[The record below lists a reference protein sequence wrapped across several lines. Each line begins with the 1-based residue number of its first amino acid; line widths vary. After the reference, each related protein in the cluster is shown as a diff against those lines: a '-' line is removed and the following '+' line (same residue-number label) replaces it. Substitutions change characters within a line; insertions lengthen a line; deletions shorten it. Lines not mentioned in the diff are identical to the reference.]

1 VNPYISIIIPSF
13 NRVRLLRETINSV
26 RFQSFKNW
34 ECIIIDDGSTE
45 ENFNTIKTII
55 QDDFRFSLIQRR
67 SKFLKGPSSCRNIG
81 IIHARANFM
90 MFLDS
95 DDILSKD
102 CLEYRVNKARSAKDF
117 DLWIF
122 STHSFVN
129 IMDHS
134 ILFNNIPVDNID
146 ESFFYK
152 KHFLNGK
159 TPFTV
164 ISVLWRS
171 EALRKLKGFDSSF
184 LRYEDPELHTRAF
197 LADLR
202 SFTDKSKKK
211 DTFYRNGKRFKKSE
225 HQKLEVLESRYKF
238 AIKFARFIRKERTS
252 YFVNTLRSFAYPY
265 NSKKYIIRFLYLGL
279 KTKNL
284 DIKFIIKA
292 LILFQYHLFSLNKK
306 RGFGYHRVR
315 RWTFS

>member
-1 VNPYISIIIPSF
+1 MNPYISIIIPSF

-152 KHFLNGK
+152 KHFFK
-159 TPFTV
+159 
-164 ISVLWRS
+164 
-171 EALRKLKGFDSSF
+171 RKNTIHGNFC
-184 LRYEDPELHTRAF
+184 
-197 LADLR
+197 
-202 SFTDKSKKK
+202 
-211 DTFYRNGKRFKKSE
+211 
-225 HQKLEVLESRYKF
+225 
-238 AIKFARFIRKERTS
+238 
-252 YFVNTLRSFAYPY
+252 FVE
-265 NSKKYIIRFLYLGL
+265 K
-279 KTKNL
+279 
-284 DIKFIIKA
+284 
-292 LILFQYHLFSLNKK
+292 
-306 RGFGYHRVR
+306 
-315 RWTFS
+315 